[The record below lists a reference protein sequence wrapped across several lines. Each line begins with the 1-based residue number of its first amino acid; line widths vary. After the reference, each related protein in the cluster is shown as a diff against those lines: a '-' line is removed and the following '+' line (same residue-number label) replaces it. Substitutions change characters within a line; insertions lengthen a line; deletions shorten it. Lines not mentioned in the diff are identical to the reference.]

1 MGLLNHLVLGLAM
14 THVIDMPAGEMQVA
28 SDVTGIQVQRTGQR
42 GYTRQDAGRTRDHGA
57 SSAGLA
63 GP

>member
-1 MGLLNHLVLGLAM
+1 MDLLNHLVLGLAM

-28 SDVTGIQVQRTGQR
+28 SDVTGIQVRRTGQQ
-42 GYTRQDAGRTRDHGA
+42 GYTRQGAGRNADHGV